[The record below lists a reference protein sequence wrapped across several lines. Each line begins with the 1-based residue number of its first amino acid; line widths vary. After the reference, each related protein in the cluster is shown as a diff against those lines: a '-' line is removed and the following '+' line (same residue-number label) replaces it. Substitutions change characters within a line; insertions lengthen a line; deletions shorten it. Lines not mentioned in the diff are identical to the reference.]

1 MAKVM
6 DKNKLAMDLFIESV
20 YKPDPEL
27 RSSAIDQECLDE
39 LLHIREDVLEYL
51 YSIRRTQNGS
61 IAVGS

>member
-20 YKPDPEL
+20 FKPDPEL

-51 YSIRRTQNGS
+51 YRIRRTQNGS
-61 IAVGS
+61 IEVGS